1 MIHEGSADA
10 DTPAD
15 DLKGLRCA
23 WTNRAPSGALSV
35 GAKRFARRVWLRLF
49 ARRPFWHNRAYD
61 GRFLCLPDTARP
73 GHGYLIWDERIVLPV
88 THAAAG
94 PGPGNLAGGCN
105 IVASGPSILEIRDRQ
120 RLLDRFSVAVNG
132 AHAAV
137 PRGDRQFDLYV
148 VTDLQFIKGRWD
160 LFRAGLDAAKTFAAN
175 HRVFVEILQRDPQL
189 LVGRRLVLFT
199 DLSQP
204 YLGPRNDKAA
214 WRRLPGVMLAPNGL
228 GFSLNPAV
236 GVFPGDT
243 VIYPCLQLLCGWGF
257 RQIFV
262 FGMDLTGAQRSY
274 REDYPAPSFLV
285 RDYASAVL
293 PSFELAARAASA
305 WGITIWNCSP
315 ASVLPEHVLPKL
327 APEPALNG
335 AAAVNWIQGSFSK
348 QPRTGRP
355 PTGGS
360 ARRATG

>member
-10 DTPAD
+10 DTSAD

-23 WTNRAPSGALSV
+23 WTNRVPSGALSV
-35 GAKRFARRVWLRLF
+35 GAKRFARRVRLRLF

-94 PGPGNLAGGCN
+94 
-105 IVASGPSILEIRDRQ
+105 
-120 RLLDRFSVAVNG
+120 
-132 AHAAV
+132 
-137 PRGDRQFDLYV
+137 
-148 VTDLQFIKGRWD
+148 
-160 LFRAGLDAAKTFAAN
+160 LDAAKTFAAN

-199 DLSQP
+199 DLRQP

-236 GVFPGDT
+236 GVFPDDT

-293 PSFELAARAASA
+293 PSFELATRAASA

-335 AAAVNWIQGSFSK
+335 AAAVNWIQGGFSK
-348 QPRTGRP
+348 QPW
-355 PTGGS
+355 TGGRRPGEAPGEQS
-360 ARRATG
+360 ADPDAERVKLPAPDPPAFMQPDTGSDTPACAQSPQPPAMVLDETQA